1 MTRFIQKDDLRIV
14 NLLIRKIKYE
24 RIIINSDLSQRKVSI
39 DTSWRIYDKHL
50 NSEKNILAVDHASRI
65 WSSAIIT
72 LSHRL
77 IVSHSFYLEKFRLLL
92 SRYVFFSPLY
102 VVTSSRSEIFISVFL
117 KRFV

>member
-92 SRYVFFSPLY
+92 SRYVFFTSL
-102 VVTSSRSEIFISVFL
+102 SSRSEIFISVFL